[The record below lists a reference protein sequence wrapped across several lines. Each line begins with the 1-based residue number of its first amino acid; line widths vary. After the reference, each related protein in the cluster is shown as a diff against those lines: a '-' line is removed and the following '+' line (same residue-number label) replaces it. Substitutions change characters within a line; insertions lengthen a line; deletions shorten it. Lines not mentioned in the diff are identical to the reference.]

1 LERAPSPIE
10 LPQQSNG
17 SIIRYTVN
25 QAGLPFLDPILP
37 APNQRAEKALW
48 MNINKSIQLESEPND
63 SPSEAT
69 VVRVPVELT
78 GQFYPAGDV
87 DWVTFHSAKK
97 ETLWLE
103 VFSERFGHATDPIL
117 VIQKTKK
124 EENGQ
129 WKLIEEKTA
138 DDTKRTQG
146 GNTFP
151 CSSRDPL
158 ISIET
163 DPNIHY
169 RIQVRDQLN
178 STYPDPSLIYHLSI
192 RHPQPD
198 FKLLTIVESPQQ
210 EGKQANVWSP
220 LLRQSGTVALK
231 VIAFR
236 KDGFKGPIA
245 LSVEGLPST
254 IKSSP
259 VWIPSGQKSVRLI
272 LETLPDAAYWFGDIR
287 IIGTADI
294 KGEERTRVS
303 DQTSQVWNSGDYS
316 QSPVTA
322 RLNSNLCIG
331 ISEYERSPV
340 HFKLT
345 GVSPIHAS
353 IDEELVIPIKIERNG
368 EFKGPISI
376 TSVDFPGLKKPP
388 VLTLDN
394 DSNEESL
401 TLNLA
406 QKDGN
411 KFNAGTIQFYLKA
424 FGTVKHKKL
433 EHRLESIRAEHSRLE
448 HVILKLKETNDT
460 QPHDPTTEDTRMSA
474 EKELERI
481 ENELKNNEEWAKPKD
496 LKFVIFSSPITV
508 NLIEKSSE

>member
-1 LERAPSPIE
+1 MQPI
-10 LPQQSNG
+10 
-17 SIIRYTVN
+17 
-25 QAGLPFLDPILP
+25 GLGT
-37 APNQRAEKALW
+37 
-48 MNINKSIQLESEPND
+48 SE
-63 SPSEAT
+63 
-69 VVRVPVELT
+69 
-78 GQFYPAGDV
+78 
-87 DWVTFHSAKK
+87 
-97 ETLWLE
+97 
-103 VFSERFGHATDPIL
+103 
-117 VIQKTKK
+117 
-124 EENGQ
+124 
-129 WKLIEEKTA
+129 
-138 DDTKRTQG
+138 
-146 GNTFP
+146 
-151 CSSRDPL
+151 
-158 ISIET
+158 
-163 DPNIHY
+163 
-169 RIQVRDQLN
+169 
-178 STYPDPSLIYHLSI
+178 
-192 RHPQPD
+192 
-198 FKLLTIVESPQQ
+198 
-210 EGKQANVWSP
+210 
-220 LLRQSGTVALK
+220 
-231 VIAFR
+231 
-236 KDGFKGPIA
+236 
-245 LSVEGLPST
+245 
-254 IKSSP
+254 
-259 VWIPSGQKSVRLI
+259 
-272 LETLPDAAYWFGDIR
+272 
-287 IIGTADI
+287 
-294 KGEERTRVS
+294 GEERTRVS
-303 DQTSQVWNSGDYS
+303 DQASQVWNSGDYS

-411 KFNAGTIQFYLKA
+411 KFNAGTIQFYLK
-424 FGTVKHKKL
+424 
-433 EHRLESIRAEHSRLE
+433 HRLESIRAERSRLE